1 MAEFIRCSIC
11 LSDIPREAIKQAEN
25 GKKYLGVVICKKKEV
40 DQFGNT
46 HYIALSQSKEEREA
60 KAARVY
66 IGDGK
71 EYIPNAVAP
80 SVEEIENL
88 PPASVDDLPF

>member
-1 MAEFIRCSIC
+1 
-11 LSDIPREAIKQAEN
+11 LSDIPREAIKQADN
-25 GKKYLGVVICKKKEV
+25 GKKYLSIVVCKKKEA

-71 EYIPNAVAP
+71 EYILKAVAP
-80 SVEEIENL
+80 TVEDVENL
-88 PPASVDDLPF
+88 PSASDDDLPF